1 VQVLRNPLRS
11 DAPTLSPADPGVWAF
26 HRRMPA
32 YAPTPLFDCPDIA
45 RRLGVA
51 RVLVKAETQRM
62 GLPSFKIL
70 GASWATYRALVDHLG
85 AEPTGWAN
93 TSQLAHQLEHLK
105 PFALAAATDGN
116 HGRAVAHMAR
126 LLGFECRI
134 FVPDGMVPAR
144 IEGIESEGAMV
155 TVVPGDY
162 DAAVARSAEEASD
175 RCLVIS
181 DTSWPGYDI
190 TPRRVVEGYSTIFN
204 EVDSAVA
211 AAGMSAPNVV
221 AVPVGVGAF
230 MAAAVSH
237 LRSQAEAPTII
248 GIEPADA
255 DCVLESARAGDLV
268 NVPGPHRSIMVGL
281 NCGTPSMVAWPA
293 VSSGVDWFA
302 AVEDDW
308 ARRAMVDLAA
318 AGVVAGETGAAA
330 LGGLTALI
338 EAPEGAAFREAGVVR
353 ADSTVLAIVTE
364 GATDP
369 IGYEQIVGRPFDQV
383 GTVLTVA
390 R

>member
-1 VQVLRNPLRS
+1 
-11 DAPTLSPADPGVWAF
+11 
-26 HRRMPA
+26 
-32 YAPTPLFDCPDIA
+32 
-45 RRLGVA
+45 
-51 RVLVKAETQRM
+51 
-62 GLPSFKIL
+62 
-70 GASWATYRALVDHLG
+70 
-85 AEPTGWAN
+85 
-93 TSQLAHQLEHLK
+93 
-105 PFALAAATDGN
+105 
-116 HGRAVAHMAR
+116 
-126 LLGFECRI
+126 
-134 FVPDGMVPAR
+134 
-144 IEGIESEGAMV
+144 
-155 TVVPGDY
+155 
-162 DAAVARSAEEASD
+162 
-175 RCLVIS
+175 
-181 DTSWPGYDI
+181 
-190 TPRRVVEGYSTIFN
+190 
-204 EVDSAVA
+204 
-211 AAGMSAPNVV
+211 
-221 AVPVGVGAF
+221 